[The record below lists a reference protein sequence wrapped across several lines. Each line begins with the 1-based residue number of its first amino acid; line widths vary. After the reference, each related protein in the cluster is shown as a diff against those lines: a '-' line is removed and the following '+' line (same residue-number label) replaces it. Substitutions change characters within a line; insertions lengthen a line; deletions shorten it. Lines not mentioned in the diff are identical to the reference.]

1 MITFKE
7 LADKIKGEKKIA
19 LFLHIHP
26 DGDTI
31 GSTLAIRLALK
42 KLGIIADAYSA
53 DEIPERFNY
62 LVGVNEIKS
71 ALLGDYSAYMA
82 VDTSCISR
90 VGIFQEDFEKFKNTY
105 SLDHHISNDFFAKY
119 NLVHDCPANAEN
131 AYKLIKE
138 LGVEIDK
145 DIANCLATGLLTD
158 TGNLKHVGV
167 KGETI
172 RILADLV
179 DLGADLNLINF
190 KMFNE
195 QSAER
200 ALLFGLTMSN
210 IKYIEDGKVAFIT
223 IRKRDMISCKAKDG
237 DTEGFIDFIMGIS
250 GVNVGVCLLEKEEN
264 KFKISLR
271 GKGVNVNE
279 IASVFG
285 GGGHLLASGC
295 QINGNYY
302 EVLDKLSYAIKSH
315 LPE

>member
-1 MITFKE
+1 MTKFKE

-19 LFLHIHP
+19 LFLHINP

-31 GSTLAIRLALK
+31 GSTLAIQLALS
-42 KLGIIADAYSA
+42 KLGIESDVYCENEVPI
-53 DEIPERFNY
+53 RFNY
-62 LVGVNEIKS
+62 LKGVESIKTT
-71 ALLGDYSAYMA
+71 LVGDYTAYMA
-82 VDTSCISR
+82 VDVSCVSR
-90 VGIFQEDFEKFKNTY
+90 VGIFQNDFERFKNTY

-119 NLVHDCPANAEN
+119 NLVNDCPANAEN
-131 AYKLIKE
+131 AYKFIKE
-138 LGVEIDK
+138 LGVKIDK

-167 KGETI
+167 TGETI

-195 QSAER
+195 QSVER
-200 ALLFGLTMSN
+200 ARLFGLTMSN
-210 IKYIEDGKVAFIT
+210 IKYLEDGKVGIIT
-223 IRKRDMISCKAKDG
+223 ISKQNMLLCGAKDG
-237 DTEGFIDFIMGIS
+237 DTEGFIDFVMGIR
-250 GVNVGVCLLEKEEN
+250 GVLVGACLLEKEEN

-285 GGGHLLASGC
+285 GGGHILASGC

-315 LPE
+315 IPE